1 MAVKGN
7 RLRLGAV
14 GCGRVF
20 TRYHLPAIRKSPD
33 WTLVSVCDVSTER
46 LEYIHRSFAEPKCFD
61 SFSDLLRS
69 TALDAVLITTP
80 PPTHCYLTLEA
91 FEAGHHVL
99 VEKPMAMNGVDAEV
113 MLRASLRAER
123 QLWVGF
129 NRRFRRSYSNLRE
142 RLISLPREAIR
153 SIRYELIVDAQRWE
167 SLSPLLEEAGSGSGV
182 LEDVASHQL
191 DLLPWLTS
199 RSLRGVSARLR
210 QGESSGVCLIEYD
223 VRLDDEL
230 VVHCLAGRAGYYSEH
245 LEVEQPDRSLSVG
258 PGGLHER
265 RWMPAGWTRLF
276 GQAKGLTHLVSQRLA
291 GRPNMT
297 AASFECQLAS
307 FAAAI
312 RGDKV
317 SCKGADAA
325 SGLRSVLAVR
335 ACQESLECGGTWQF
349 VGSEYSVENQ
359 RCAKPHQSF

>member
-1 MAVKGN
+1 MAMKGN

-20 TRYHLPAIRKSPD
+20 ARYHLPALRKSPD

-46 LEYIHRSFAEPKCFD
+46 LEYIHRSFAEPKCFR

-91 FEAGHHVL
+91 LEAGHHVL
-99 VEKPMAMNGVDAEV
+99 VEKPMASDGADAEV

-129 NRRFRRSYSNLRE
+129 NRRFRRSYLKLRE
-142 RLISLPREAIR
+142 RLVSLPREAIR
-153 SIRYELIVDAQRWE
+153 SIHYELIVDAQRWQ
-167 SLSPLLEEAGSGSGV
+167 SLSTIREEEGSGGGV
-182 LEDVASHQL
+182 LDDVASHQL

-199 RSLRGVSARLR
+199 RNLREICASQRR
-210 QGESSGVCLIEYD
+210 EESNGACLIEYD
-223 VRLDDEL
+223 VRLDDGL
-230 VVHCLAGRAGYYSEH
+230 VVHCLAGRSGYYSEH
-245 LEVEQPDRSLSVG
+245 LEVELPNRSLIVG

-276 GQAKGLTHLVSQRLA
+276 GRANSLTHLVSQRLA

-307 FAAAI
+307 FAGAI

-317 SCKGADAA
+317 SYKGADAA

-335 ACQESLECGGTWQF
+335 ACRESLECGGTWQF
-349 VGSEYSVENQ
+349 VSSEHSVENQ
-359 RCAKPHQSF
+359 R